1 MNNRHLIKRHI
12 SENRWQYIIMTL
24 IFLSGVVMGNYKV
37 PGLQGGVKST
47 LLALVDGYLQGG
59 MEGSLQGSSILYHAF
74 LTQGSTLLAIW
85 FLGLTVLGLPLI
97 LAIIFMRGYSL
108 GFTLGFLIRAKG
120 GGGALIGL
128 LTIIPQNLVYI
139 PFLLIWAVV
148 ATNFSLQVL
157 RGNPSGFSGL
167 LRRLMSYCLL
177 MLFFLLLCL
186 VGAFIE
192 AYLSPWLL
200 SLVM

>member
-1 MNNRHLIKRHI
+1 MNNRHLLKRHI
-12 SENRWQYIIMTL
+12 AENRWQYIIMTL

-37 PGLQGGVKST
+37 PGLEGGVKSH

-59 MEGSLQGSSILYHAF
+59 MEGSLHGGAILYHAF
-74 LTQGSTLLAIW
+74 ITQGSTLLAVW

-97 LAIIFMRGYSL
+97 LAIIFMRGYSM
-108 GFTLGFLIRAKG
+108 GFTMGFLIRAKG
-120 GGGALIGL
+120 GGGILIGL
-128 LTIIPQNLVYI
+128 LTIVPQNLVYI

-157 RGNPSGFSGL
+157 RGNPSGFPDL
-167 LRRLMSYCLL
+167 LRRLMSYSLL
-177 MLFFLLLCL
+177 MLVFLLICL
-186 VGAFIE
+186 IGAFIE

-200 SLVM
+200 NLAM